1 MMQALDRFT
10 TSPRYRQA
18 LIQVGC
24 PVYVHCS
31 RVCTD
36 RRTGDRFLQLRLVN
50 RWDRE
55 IETVILS
62 IDSYDAWGNPC
73 GKLTELILPSCKA
86 QPHSIFGEDRLLALG
101 KLRGAKMEVT
111 ITCVGFTDGMIWRTR
126 AINSPCPLE
135 ESGWTICTCGLPNE
149 PEQECCDLCGR
160 TLRQPV
166 STGLSAE
173 MPVEV
178 AEEPAVPM
186 PVQEPPLFK
195 PEPILRTPEELQES
209 CNAFVLAAQ
218 EYEDMEEEEDE
229 GVPRWLF
236 ILLCVIGG
244 VALLAALT
252 FLFYFLRSAQLL

>member
-10 TSPRYRQA
+10 TSPPYRQA

-31 RVCTD
+31 RICTD

-50 RWDRE
+50 RRDRE

-62 IDSYDAWGNPC
+62 IDSYDAWGNSC

-86 QPHSIFGEDRLLALG
+86 QPHSIFGEDRLIALG

-111 ITCVGFTDGMIWRTR
+111 VTCVGFSDGMLWRAR

-135 ESGWTICTCGLPNE
+135 ESGWEVCACGLPNE

-160 TLRQPV
+160 KLYQPV
-166 STGLSAE
+166 PAA
-173 MPVEV
+173 PVVEAPSEV
-178 AEEPAVPM
+178 AEAPAAPM
-186 PVQEPPLFK
+186 PEVPLFK

-209 CNAFVLAAQ
+209 YHAFVLAAQ
-218 EYEDMEEEEDE
+218 EYDTEDMEEEEE